1 MTRTRLERLLI
12 SLVLVL
18 MIPFTFYWS
27 SGDYYGYG
35 SSLFGLDPAYDAV
48 NYFFGEQITTYSVAS
63 YLCLFF
69 ALFIRRSA
77 GVKSFLIVLSGILHF
92 LMIFTYATLLL
103 ENQYNF
109 TDLLESIFFKYPDRF
124 PFQLLITLALVPW
137 ITLLIW
143 QLRWIGQKSRQL
155 IENIGL
161 TPNQGREG
169 ETSNRSSLPLAIALF
184 IVTLLFFV
192 YKIVDNFDR
201 YQLTADNY
209 PSGFQINLVIVLVV
223 LFFESILSTLLV
235 ATVFMGAINTY
246 QSWAGEIK
254 ELNQT
259 LRDFRLSHYV
269 TRLISGYLYWIY
281 FIVIVGILA
290 IATPIQTFV
299 AYESA
304 RLSADS
310 GFQPQLLAILL
321 VGPIIGVVI
330 GYLVIV
336 TLRLVFEL
344 LIALVHIAQ
353 NTRNRNQL
361 T

>member
-1 MTRTRLERLLI
+1 SFAETNRLPFDLPEAETE
-12 SLVLVL
+12 LVGGYH
-18 MIPFTFYWS
+18 TEY
-27 SGDYYGYG
+27 SGMR
-35 SSLFGLDPAYDAV
+35 
-48 NYFFGEQITTYSVAS
+48 
-63 YLCLFF
+63 F
-69 ALFIRRSA
+69 ALFFLGEYAAMVSA
-77 GVKSFLIVLSGILHF
+77 SAVMVTVFLGG
-92 LMIFTYATLLL
+92 
-103 ENQYNF
+103 
-109 TDLLESIFFKYPDRF
+109 
-124 PFQLLITLALVPW
+124 W
-137 ITLLIW
+137 
-143 QLRWIGQKSRQL
+143 
-155 IENIGL
+155 
-161 TPNQGREG
+161 
-169 ETSNRSSLPLAIALF
+169 SLPLPWFNGQPMPEAVFGFALPAFLAGQAAPWWFGFVSTGVFIAKILFFIALF

>member
-1 MTRTRLERLLI
+1 
-12 SLVLVL
+12 
-18 MIPFTFYWS
+18 
-27 SGDYYGYG
+27 
-35 SSLFGLDPAYDAV
+35 
-48 NYFFGEQITTYSVAS
+48 
-63 YLCLFF
+63 
-69 ALFIRRSA
+69 
-77 GVKSFLIVLSGILHF
+77 
-92 LMIFTYATLLL
+92 
-103 ENQYNF
+103 
-109 TDLLESIFFKYPDRF
+109 
-124 PFQLLITLALVPW
+124 
-137 ITLLIW
+137 
-143 QLRWIGQKSRQL
+143 
-155 IENIGL
+155 
-161 TPNQGREG
+161 
-169 ETSNRSSLPLAIALF
+169 
-184 IVTLLFFV
+184 
-192 YKIVDNFDR
+192 
-201 YQLTADNY
+201 
-209 PSGFQINLVIVLVV
+209 
-223 LFFESILSTLLV
+223 
-235 ATVFMGAINTY
+235 
-246 QSWAGEIK
+246 WAGEIK

-281 FIVIVGILA
+281 FIVIVAILA

>member
-1 MTRTRLERLLI
+1 
-12 SLVLVL
+12 

-35 SSLFGLDPAYDAV
+35 SSLFGLDPAYDAF
-48 NYFFGEQITTYSVAS
+48 NYFLGDQITTFSVAS

-69 ALFIRRSA
+69 ALFIHRSV
-77 GVKSFLIVLSGILHF
+77 GVKSFLILLSGILHF
-92 LMIFTYATLLL
+92 SMIFTYALLL
-103 ENQYNF
+103 LDNQYTL
-109 TDLLESIFFKYPDRF
+109 TDLLEVIFFKYPDRF
-124 PFQLLITLALVPW
+124 PFQLLLTLALVPW
-137 ITLLIW
+137 ITLLVW
-143 QLRWIGQKSRQL
+143 QRKWIGEKLRAL
-155 IENIGL
+155 IENFGSNGL
-161 TPNQGREG
+161 AGGEG
-169 ETSNRSSLPLAIALF
+169 QSTKRSSLPLAIALF
-184 IVTLLFFV
+184 IVTILFFL
-192 YKIVDNFDR
+192 YKILDNFDR

-209 PSGFQINLVIVLVV
+209 PSGFQVNLVMVLVA
-223 LFFESILSTLLV
+223 LFFESVFSTLLV
-235 ATVFMGAINTY
+235 ASIFAGVINTY
-246 QSWAGEIK
+246 QRWAGEIH

-281 FIVIVGILA
+281 FVAIVGVLA
-290 IATPIQTFV
+290 VATPIQTFV

-321 VGPIIGVVI
+321 VGPIIGAIV

-336 TLRLVFEL
+336 ILRLVFEL

-353 NTRNRNQL
+353 NTRSRNQL